1 MLNNFKQNLIWIRWK
16 FAVRMLYIFKDS
28 NFLVSITYKQRFFL
42 FIVFSLFRDILVML
56 VCYLGIYALINMAN
70 IKPIYILSLFI
81 FIQMIPDFAE
91 SKKTWRWAF
100 FAPDYEWAK
109 SCTPLTEKQLSKLYF
124 MEEMVIKVYGYFTG
138 LVPLT
143 IIISKLCGVSTLL
156 SVILSLVLL
165 VYKIILTFV
174 INRIYG
180 VFVMWFMKRKTL
192 AMSFIKYVLSST
204 IFIFIGIYIGKHIG
218 KILSNAPFMS
228 DKEVSMDFFKDWFF
242 SMLDE
247 LKSMLVIP
255 FKYILADFTP
265 WTYISKQLL
274 KENMI
279 PCFEIFGGI
288 LFLLFIVNFIL
299 KYFKQGKNGV
309 FDQVINTQV
318 LEKICLYVFGKLNNI
333 VKLDQ
338 HLVTRIKLLFRH
350 PLLAEK
356 PFLFLGPMKH
366 WALIGALLGI
376 LSIGHL
382 PKLLVQLLIIEIG
395 IVMIKQHVKQL
406 IRILKPVL
414 SYDSDRINTNLYFI
428 SPQDYQYLF
437 KIKTSMVR
445 IIIIPSLIISLCIL
459 LTTGVFSFSQIILI
473 LSLNIM
479 SIWVYPALE
488 MLPGLMSPHFEIK
501 NTQQVGTHSDQVF
514 TAAGITSFDYILHD
528 IIRLI
533 PVASAVGWVPI
544 FIMYPLLIIASIVL
558 FVMVNFVIRKATISF
573 SNRIPSILS
582 NSTN

>member
-1 MLNNFKQNLIWIRWK
+1 
-16 FAVRMLYIFKDS
+16 
-28 NFLVSITYKQRFFL
+28 
-42 FIVFSLFRDILVML
+42 
-56 VCYLGIYALINMAN
+56 
-70 IKPIYILSLFI
+70 
-81 FIQMIPDFAE
+81 
-91 SKKTWRWAF
+91 
-100 FAPDYEWAK
+100 
-109 SCTPLTEKQLSKLYF
+109 
-124 MEEMVIKVYGYFTG
+124 
-138 LVPLT
+138 
-143 IIISKLCGVSTLL
+143 
-156 SVILSLVLL
+156 
-165 VYKIILTFV
+165 
-174 INRIYG
+174 
-180 VFVMWFMKRKTL
+180 
-192 AMSFIKYVLSST
+192 
-204 IFIFIGIYIGKHIG
+204 
-218 KILSNAPFMS
+218 
-228 DKEVSMDFFKDWFF
+228 
-242 SMLDE
+242 
-247 LKSMLVIP
+247 
-255 FKYILADFTP
+255 
-265 WTYISKQLL
+265 
-274 KENMI
+274 
-279 PCFEIFGGI
+279 
-288 LFLLFIVNFIL
+288 
-299 KYFKQGKNGV
+299 
-309 FDQVINTQV
+309 
-318 LEKICLYVFGKLNNI
+318 
-333 VKLDQ
+333 
-338 HLVTRIKLLFRH
+338 
-350 PLLAEK
+350 
-356 PFLFLGPMKH
+356 
-366 WALIGALLGI
+366 
-376 LSIGHL
+376 
-382 PKLLVQLLIIEIG
+382 
-395 IVMIKQHVKQL
+395 VMIKQHVKQL